1 MKFKDLTSNMVH
13 TNIFKQATKDMNSKV
28 VLVALKIQQP
38 YINPVCLFILFYFIY
53 AMDHKSIYCLAHV
66 FKTLHLHLE
75 PLQSML

>member
-38 YINPVCLFILFYFIY
+38 YIKPVCLFFYFI
-53 AMDHKSIYCLAHV
+53 L
-66 FKTLHLHLE
+66 
-75 PLQSML
+75 SMQWITKAYTA